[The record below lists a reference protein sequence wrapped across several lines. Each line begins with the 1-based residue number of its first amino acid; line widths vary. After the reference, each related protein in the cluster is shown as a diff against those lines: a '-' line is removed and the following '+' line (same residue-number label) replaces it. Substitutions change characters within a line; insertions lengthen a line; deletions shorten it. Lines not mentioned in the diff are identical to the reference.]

1 MSDGNQKVNQNG
13 RPVYLFSPSQKE
25 AASTAQDTST
35 YIGVLTNS
43 TKLIEKNNFA
53 WGLLHSKN
61 TPPFSL
67 ERIKKSTNARMYF
80 YKPDNVGN
88 KVFRG
93 NPNTSVS
100 NVGEVAK
107 KFDKIG
113 GRLGKAG
120 DIAEIG
126 ILTRERDSKGL
137 VVKAATMTGSTY
149 GESRGLAIAGRI
161 CPKLAKGSP
170 QKAALVGAS
179 CFGTLFFLGNKAGD
193 AAGKVIGE
201 SKVGQKLGESQAA
214 VTIVNGLADAA
225 DLMEAQEKATAE
237 AERRRQLEKDP
248 MLEWHIM
255 GAD

>member
-43 TKLIEKNNFA
+43 TKLIEKNNFS

-67 ERIKKSTNARMYF
+67 ERIKKATSASMY
-80 YKPDNVGN
+80 YHKPENTGN
-88 KVFRG
+88 QVFRG
-93 NPNTSVS
+93 NRYRGVS
-100 NVGEVAK
+100 NVGEVAN
-107 KFDKIG
+107 KFDKMG
-113 GRLGKAG
+113 GRLGKGG

-137 VVKAATMTGSTY
+137 VVKAATMAGSTY
-149 GESRGLAIAGRI
+149 GENRGLALAGRI

-170 QKAALVGAS
+170 QKAVLVGGS

-193 AAGKVIGE
+193 AAGKVIGG

-214 VTIVNGLADAA
+214 VAIVNGLADAA

-237 AERRRQLEKDP
+237 AERQRQLEKDP

>member
-43 TKLIEKNNFA
+43 TKLIEKNNFS

-67 ERIKKSTNARMYF
+67 ERIKKATSASMY
-80 YKPDNVGN
+80 YHKPENTGN
-88 KVFRG
+88 QVFRG
-93 NPNTSVS
+93 NRYRGVS
-100 NVGEVAK
+100 NVGEVAN
-107 KFDKIG
+107 KFDKMG
-113 GRLGKAG
+113 GRLGKGG

-137 VVKAATMTGSTY
+137 VVKAATMAGSTY
-149 GESRGLAIAGRI
+149 GENRGLALAGRI

-170 QKAALVGAS
+170 QKAVLVGGS

-193 AAGKVIGE
+193 AAGKVIGG

-237 AERRRQLEKDP
+237 AERQRQLEKDP

>member
-13 RPVYLFSPSQKE
+13 RPIYLFSPSQKE

-43 TKLIEKNNFA
+43 TKLIEKNNFS

-67 ERIKKSTNARMYF
+67 ERIKKATSASMY
-80 YKPDNVGN
+80 YHKPENTGN
-88 KVFRG
+88 QVFRG
-93 NPNTSVS
+93 NRYRGVS
-100 NVGEVAK
+100 NVGEVAN
-107 KFDKIG
+107 KFDKMG

-137 VVKAATMTGSTY
+137 VVKAATMAGSTY
-149 GESRGLAIAGRI
+149 GENRGLALAGRI

-170 QKAALVGAS
+170 QKAVLVGGS

-193 AAGKVIGE
+193 AAGKVIGG

-237 AERRRQLEKDP
+237 AERQRQLEKDP

>member
-43 TKLIEKNNFA
+43 TKLIEKNNFS

-61 TPPFSL
+61 TPSFSL
-67 ERIKKSTNARMYF
+67 ERIKKATSASMY
-80 YKPDNVGN
+80 YHKPENTGN
-88 KVFRG
+88 QVFRG
-93 NPNTSVS
+93 NRYRGVS
-100 NVGEVAK
+100 NVGEVAN
-107 KFDKIG
+107 KFDKMG
-113 GRLGKAG
+113 GRLGKGG

-137 VVKAATMTGSTY
+137 VVKAATMAGSTY
-149 GESRGLAIAGRI
+149 GENRGLALAGRI

-170 QKAALVGAS
+170 QKAVLVGGS

-193 AAGKVIGE
+193 AAGKVIGG

-237 AERRRQLEKDP
+237 AERQRQLEKDP

>member
-13 RPVYLFSPSQKE
+13 RPIYLFSPSQKE

-43 TKLIEKNNFA
+43 TKLIEKNNFS

-67 ERIKKSTNARMYF
+67 ERIKKATSASMY
-80 YKPDNVGN
+80 YHKPENTGN
-88 KVFRG
+88 QVFRG
-93 NPNTSVS
+93 NRYRGVS
-100 NVGEVAK
+100 NVGEVAN
-107 KFDKIG
+107 KFDKMG
-113 GRLGKAG
+113 GRLGKGG

-137 VVKAATMTGSTY
+137 VVKAATMAGSTY
-149 GESRGLAIAGRI
+149 GENRGLALAGRI

-170 QKAALVGAS
+170 QKAVLVGGS

-237 AERRRQLEKDP
+237 AERQRQLEKDP

>member
-13 RPVYLFSPSQKE
+13 RPIYLFSPSQKE

-43 TKLIEKNNFA
+43 TKLIEKNNFS

-67 ERIKKSTNARMYF
+67 ERIKKATSASMY
-80 YKPDNVGN
+80 YHKPENTGN
-88 KVFRG
+88 QVFRG
-93 NPNTSVS
+93 NRYIGVS
-100 NVGEVAK
+100 NVGEVAN
-107 KFDKIG
+107 KFDKMG
-113 GRLGKAG
+113 GRLGKGG

-137 VVKAATMTGSTY
+137 VVKAATMAGSTY
-149 GESRGLAIAGRI
+149 GENRGLALAGRI

-170 QKAALVGAS
+170 QKAVLVGGS

-193 AAGKVIGE
+193 AAGKVIGG

-237 AERRRQLEKDP
+237 AERQRQLEKDP